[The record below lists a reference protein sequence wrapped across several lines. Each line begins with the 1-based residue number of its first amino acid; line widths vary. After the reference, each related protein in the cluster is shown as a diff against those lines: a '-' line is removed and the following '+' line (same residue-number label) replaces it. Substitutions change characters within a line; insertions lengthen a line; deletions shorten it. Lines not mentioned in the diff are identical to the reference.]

1 MLYILLFIFI
11 CVIIYGVIHD
21 YCVDHYS
28 EVADIFVRVG
38 KVVSIVILLVIIG
51 VWAKYNSIKS
61 TANAQLEVLNEQNEI
76 VLAQIEPLVQQA
88 LNYESNTYKEFK
100 LTPENIVA
108 FGNRA
113 ETMKKYLTKGS
124 QIAVSGRIQTGS
136 YDGADGKRVYTTDVV
151 IDEFQ
156 FLDSRGSGNTNSQAT
171 SNNTGD
177 VTPYDFSAENNEVE
191 TDPFKDFGDK
201 IEIDDSDLPF

>member
-1 MLYILLFIFI
+1 MNKVFLVGRLTRDPDLRYGASNNAVMRTSIAVDRQFANQNGEREADFI
-11 CVIIYGVIHD
+11 
-21 YCVDHYS
+21 
-28 EVADIFVRVG
+28 
-38 KVVSIVILLVIIG
+38 
-51 VWAKYNSIKS
+51 
-61 TANAQLEVLNEQNEI
+61 
-76 VLAQIEPLVQQA
+76 
-88 LNYESNTYKEFK
+88 
-100 LTPENIVA
+100 NIVA

-136 YDGADGKRVYTTDVV
+136 YDGADGKKVYTTDVI

-156 FLDSRGSGNTNSQAT
+156 FLDSKNSRNTETS
-171 SNNTGD
+171 SNND
-177 VTPYDFSAENNEVE
+177 NVTPYDFSSNEVSSNTE

>member
-1 MLYILLFIFI
+1 MNKVFLVGRLTRDPELRYGASNNAVMRTSIAVDRQFTNQNGEREADFI
-11 CVIIYGVIHD
+11 
-21 YCVDHYS
+21 
-28 EVADIFVRVG
+28 
-38 KVVSIVILLVIIG
+38 
-51 VWAKYNSIKS
+51 
-61 TANAQLEVLNEQNEI
+61 
-76 VLAQIEPLVQQA
+76 
-88 LNYESNTYKEFK
+88 
-100 LTPENIVA
+100 NIVA

-136 YDGADGKRVYTTDVV
+136 YDGSDGKRVYTTDVI

-156 FLDSRGSGNTNSQAT
+156 FLDSRGSRTQDAENS
-171 SNNTGD
+171 SNNSSGE
-177 VTPYDFSAENNEVE
+177 VTPYDFSSENTQVE